1 VFGEVCVDV
10 LWRITGVLA
19 WRGVAWRTW
28 TWNLDLRLTA
38 DRTTTTTIR
47 VVKQTTA

>member
-1 VFGEVCVDV
+1 MYC
-10 LWRITGVLA
+10 GVLLA
-19 WRGVAWRTW
+19 YWRSVAWRTW